1 MSIHE
6 KVSNLWDKD
15 RLQRAFLAI
24 FVEPKR
30 RSIRTM
36 IDIFYHVACSELR
49 RDEQRKR
56 EA

>member
-1 MSIHE
+1 
-6 KVSNLWDKD
+6 
-15 RLQRAFLAI
+15 LAI

-36 IDIFYHVACSELR
+36 IDIFYNVACKELR